1 MDIENLSLRELQNL
15 EQFIPGLGR
24 FPSRFI
30 ATDYNKFIEILYD
43 DIDEIIYQIQENP
56 ELRQRDSED
65 RLTIDIRDQL

>member
-43 DIDEIIYQIQENP
+43 DIDEIIY
-56 ELRQRDSED
+56 LRYPFDAVLDFLEFD
-65 RLTIDIRDQL
+65 RLF